1 MRRVLLVAFVASL
14 AACDRAPPAPPA
26 TKDPIAAPAKSAEIA
41 KPSASV
47 DEAVGCI
54 VVGVGTTPLD
64 VTLEGT
70 IETGKHSHPN
80 GTSFDFYA
88 LKLTTPRCVVGLEDA
103 KSVDEVQLTSDEA
116 KALVG
121 KKVRVRGTP
130 MAWMTAW
137 HVRPV
142 LLTDE
147 TITKL

>member
-1 MRRVLLVAFVASL
+1 VKSDPVPVKTAEVVKTTAS
-14 AACDRAPPAPPA
+14 
-26 TKDPIAAPAKSAEIA
+26 IE
-41 KPSASV
+41 
-47 DEAVGCI
+47 EAVPCI
-54 VVGVGTTPLD
+54 VVGVGSTPLD
-64 VTLEGT
+64 VTVEGT
-70 IETGKHSHPN
+70 VLTGKHSHPN
-80 GTSFDFYA
+80 GTTFDFYA

-130 MAWMTAW
+130 MAVMTAW

-147 TITKL
+147 TITTL